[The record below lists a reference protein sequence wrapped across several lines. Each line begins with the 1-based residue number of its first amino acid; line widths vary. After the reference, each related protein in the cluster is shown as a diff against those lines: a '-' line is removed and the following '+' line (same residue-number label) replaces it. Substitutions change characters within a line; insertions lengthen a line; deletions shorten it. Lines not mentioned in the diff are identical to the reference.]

1 MTEQRNRPPGF
12 PLEPLDRNG
21 QRLTVGDTV
30 RVLSVSSCARGL
42 DREDQD
48 RLRLIEGQLR
58 EIADIDRFGF
68 IWLSFSSAES
78 TSDFSPFP
86 TEVAL

>member
-1 MTEQRNRPPGF
+1 MAEHVTLPPGF
-12 PLEPLDRNG
+12 PLTPLDRNG
-21 QRLTVGDTV
+21 QRLAVGDTV

-48 RLRLIEGQLR
+48 RLLRLEGQLR
-58 EIADIDRFGF
+58 EIVDIDRFGF

-78 TSDFSPFP
+78 TSDFSLFP
-86 TEVAL
+86 AEVAL